1 MEQYPEDNFKKRLH
15 NHIYLIKKQISYML
29 DRLIDQ
35 FEILG
40 ILFESMLPIKK
51 THFSFLGLVL

>member
-1 MEQYPEDNFKKRLH
+1 
-15 NHIYLIKKQISYML
+15 ML
-29 DRLIDQ
+29 ERLIDQ